1 MYLSVKLVVYS
12 SLYIDISITLVVW
25 SIDVT
30 VIRCCFGE
38 NLQLVMVFVLSSQ
51 KNTEDKC
58 FKQTDFIIKFFFCST
73 MPEG

>member
-12 SLYIDISITLVVW
+12 SLYIDISITLVVR

-38 NLQLVMVFVLSSQ
+38 NLQLVMVLVLSSQ

-58 FKQTDFIIKFFFCST
+58 FKRTNFMIIFFCST
-73 MPEG
+73 LAVG